1 MRRYG
6 RRGAGLMR
14 CSTRGDYG
22 LRALIELADHYGQ
35 GPLQCS
41 EIALRRHVPEQ
52 YLDQLLTTLR
62 KAGFVRSQRGPA
74 GGHELARDPAEI
86 PVYEAIVALEG
97 SLSPIA
103 WLDEPADRT
112 DHPSSVRSARDMG
125 AHPRVHQRHPRLLHN
140 RRPPREGTQGS
151 SGEVSDMT
159 APSRPRIADSV
170 LDLVGDTPL
179 VRLNR
184 VVPEGSAT
192 IYGKLESMN
201 PGGSVKDRIALN
213 MVEEAER
220 SGRLK
225 PGATIIEPTSGNTG
239 IGLAMVAAVKGYRL
253 ILTMPEDMSVERRRL
268 FERYGAE
275 VHLTPAIEGMT
286 GAVFA
291 ASQLAESESHVF
303 VPQQFENP
311 ANPDIHRRTTA
322 REILAATEN
331 RIDAFVAAVGT
342 GGTITGVGQ
351 VLREELGNS
360 ILIVAVEPARS
371 PVLSGGR
378 PGLSGIQGIG
388 ASFVPGVL
396 DREVYDEVIRIEDKD
411 AFAMTARL
419 TREEGLLV
427 GISAAANVV
436 ASLSVAE
443 RLGKDARIVTILCD
457 TGERYLSVDL

>member
-1 MRRYG
+1 
-6 RRGAGLMR
+6 
-14 CSTRGDYG
+14 
-22 LRALIELADHYGQ
+22 
-35 GPLQCS
+35 
-41 EIALRRHVPEQ
+41 
-52 YLDQLLTTLR
+52 
-62 KAGFVRSQRGPA
+62 
-74 GGHELARDPAEI
+74 
-86 PVYEAIVALEG
+86 
-97 SLSPIA
+97 
-103 WLDEPADRT
+103 
-112 DHPSSVRSARDMG
+112 
-125 AHPRVHQRHPRLLHN
+125 
-140 RRPPREGTQGS
+140 
-151 SGEVSDMT
+151 MT
-159 APSRPRIADSV
+159 APSRPRIAESI
-170 LDLVGDTPL
+170 LDLVGGTPL

-184 VVPEGSAT
+184 VAPEGSAA

-201 PGGSVKDRIALN
+201 PGGSVKDRIALA
-213 MVEEAER
+213 MIEDAER
-220 SGRLK
+220 TGALR

-291 ASQLAESESHVF
+291 AAQLAESEPDVF

-311 ANPDIHRRTTA
+311 ANPEVHRQTTA
-322 REILAATEN
+322 REIIAATEG
-331 RIDAFVAAVGT
+331 RLDAFVAAVGT
-342 GGTITGVGQ
+342 GGTVTGVGQ
-351 VLREELGNS
+351 VLREELGDRVR
-360 ILIVAVEPARS
+360 IVAVEPARS

-419 TREEGLLV
+419 AREEGLLV
-427 GISAAANVV
+427 GISAAANVI
-436 ASLSVAE
+436 ASLIVAE
-443 RLGKDARIVTILCD
+443 RLGEDARIVTILCD